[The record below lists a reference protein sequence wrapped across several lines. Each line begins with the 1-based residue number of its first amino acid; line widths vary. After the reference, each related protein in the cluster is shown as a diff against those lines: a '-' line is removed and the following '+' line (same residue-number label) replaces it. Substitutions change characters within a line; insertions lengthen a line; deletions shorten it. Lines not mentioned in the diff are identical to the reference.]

1 MMSELFDEEYL
12 RQQYDK
18 AERKKS
24 FAEGES
30 KAIKNIAD
38 KLREMGLSDEQ
49 IKKATSI
56 QKLRANRFLKSVSF
70 FNLKYEPNTADFVN
84 NL

>member
-56 QKLRANRFLKSVSF
+56 
-70 FNLKYEPNTADFVN
+70 
-84 NL
+84 